1 MKKWISGLLA
11 AAVIFVTMGAQVVT
25 VPAATAVKTEN
36 GKFEMMTS
44 AVSLNAGDIVEVTF
58 HMHGG
63 ALSEFEGKLKYDD
76 TVLRIREVSPA
87 EYKYR
92 PLTADGVQGAELS
105 DKWDVNDPARENNR
119 LLVRSKNGSVNPKSQ
134 DGLVLTIRFNVVRS
148 VANADIGLEGLWVSW
163 NDLRSFE
170 GDVNLKIVNS
180 KAKSFAL
187 GTDKV
192 TGNDL
197 ISVPVRFTSKDRFSS
212 LDISAAFDT
221 TKLMFD
227 SVTLTDEFKKSA
239 TYSVGPTNGSKVT
252 VKFDI
257 AGETS
262 GSKTLCYI
270 NFRALNKSGGTGSGS
285 APAETT
291 TTVDLVAEG
300 VKNQAGDVFLL
311 DEAKA
316 FSQVTITKKT
326 QNPGTGTGRAKLV
339 ILGTDPVS
347 GSNTVAV
354 PVELVINEGFSSL
367 GVSVTFDPAKL
378 AFESVTI
385 SDAYQKNVELNSYT
399 MAQAGSKLTVNLAA
413 KGDVKTTGTL
423 MYLNFRVMRQSSAST
438 GQAGRP
444 STGGSSAAKTGTTPV
459 VLTVET
465 VDNLTATELQYAA
478 TTTCTVTITEPE
490 RLVGDVNGDNRIDLI
505 DVLYIIQAYNN
516 TKQLTDVEKKAADI
530 DKSGT
535 VDLADASILLL
546 IYTSGSA
553 ALSQ

>member
-63 ALSEFEGKLKYDD
+63 AISEFEGKLKYDD

-134 DGLVLTIRFNVVRS
+134 DGLVLTIRFNVVKS

-170 GDVNLKIVNS
+170 GDVNLQIVNS
-180 KAKSFAL
+180 KAKSFKL
-187 GTDKV
+187 ETDKAA
-192 TGNDL
+192 GSDS
-197 ISVPVRFTSKDRFSS
+197 ISVPVKFTSKDRFSS
-212 LDISAAFDT
+212 LVISAAFDT
-221 TKLMFD
+221 TKLVFD

-270 NFRALNKSGGTGSGS
+270 NFRALKKTGGTGSTTV
-285 APAETT
+285 ET

-311 DEAKA
+311 DEGKA
-316 FSQVTITKKT
+316 FSQVTITKNT

-423 MYLNFRVMRQSSAST
+423 MYLNFRVVRQSSAST

-478 TTTCTVTITEPE
+478 TTTCTVSITEPE

-516 TKQLTDVEKKAADI
+516 TKQLTDAEKKAADI

-546 IYTSGSA
+546 IYTSGST